1 VLTNVLRSRAMAR
14 CAVFALTVGLAA
26 LAALALWST
35 DSTAQA
41 TAKVRAIDAVTAEWG
56 QVFLDLGV
64 ENEALNDYLR
74 AGSTIGRSP
83 LVSALDSAAPHL
95 QWLAANGGP
104 VDSGEV
110 SEFRDTYG
118 AYTDVLRQLIA
129 AGNAGDTGQVSD
141 LAQEVGLGAAALR
154 KQVNANI
161 TRLQLEMTDY
171 LARVDQDNHGVRVAA
186 TIALVVDFLLLV
198 LCGIIL
204 LMHQRRVER
213 QAVESRHRALHDS
226 LTGIGNRVLLGDRV
240 EGALRLAERNAETVA
255 LLLLD
260 LNRFKEINDTLGHHC
275 GDLLLQEVAS
285 RLSGA
290 LRDSDTVARLGGDE
304 FAVVLPDIGSAAEAR
319 EVAERLLAVLQCPAD
334 LDGTAVDVSGSIGVA
349 VYPLDSRNSTELLQH
364 ADIAMYAAKRGHLG
378 VAVYDMETA
387 QRDLR
392 QLSVLG
398 ELRRALDEHELVLHY
413 QPKVYTGS
421 GYTCGVEALVRWQH
435 PQRGLLGP
443 GEFIPLAE
451 DSELIHPLTD
461 YVLEAALDQ
470 HDRWRDEGVVLPLA
484 VNVATQCLLADTFAD
499 RVAAALA
506 RHRAEPGHLTLEITE
521 SALIADPDRAAAVLA
536 TLRQLGVRLS
546 IDDFGTGYA
555 SMAYLQRIPL
565 DELKIDRCFI
575 TTLQSSHGNQAIV
588 RAVLELAHALGLEV
602 VAEGVEDG
610 STETALSDMGCD
622 MAQGYHLSRPIPG
635 PEVTAWLAAHPLHV
649 PARVP

>member
-1 VLTNVLRSRAMAR
+1 
-14 CAVFALTVGLAA
+14 
-26 LAALALWST
+26 
-35 DSTAQA
+35 
-41 TAKVRAIDAVTAEWG
+41 
-56 QVFLDLGV
+56 
-64 ENEALNDYLR
+64 
-74 AGSTIGRSP
+74 
-83 LVSALDSAAPHL
+83 
-95 QWLAANGGP
+95 
-104 VDSGEV
+104 
-110 SEFRDTYG
+110 
-118 AYTDVLRQLIA
+118 
-129 AGNAGDTGQVSD
+129 
-141 LAQEVGLGAAALR
+141 
-154 KQVNANI
+154 
-161 TRLQLEMTDY
+161 
-171 LARVDQDNHGVRVAA
+171 
-186 TIALVVDFLLLV
+186 
-198 LCGIIL
+198 
-204 LMHQRRVER
+204 
-213 QAVESRHRALHDS
+213 
-226 LTGIGNRVLLGDRV
+226 
-240 EGALRLAERNAETVA
+240 
-255 LLLLD
+255 
-260 LNRFKEINDTLGHHC
+260 
-275 GDLLLQEVAS
+275 
-285 RLSGA
+285 
-290 LRDSDTVARLGGDE
+290 VARLGGDE
-304 FAVVLPDIGSAAEAR
+304 FAVVLPDIGSTAEAR

-555 SMAYLQRIPL
+555 AASSPRCSPRTATRRSCGRSWNWPTRSVWRSSPRAWRTAAPRPRSATWAATWPRGTTCPGRSP
-565 DELKIDRCFI
+565 DRRSPPGWPRTRC
-575 TTLQSSHGNQAIV
+575 T
-588 RAVLELAHALGLEV
+588 
-602 VAEGVEDG
+602 
-610 STETALSDMGCD
+610 
-622 MAQGYHLSRPIPG
+622 SRPGCPDAPPPFSSRHRPSACASRPRG
-635 PEVTAWLAAHPLHV
+635 CS
-649 PARVP
+649 R